1 MTLLWSL
8 EEDENGGLFL
18 LEGLMQEEENE
29 GSSFGFWRGNGEK
42 WWKVMQKLCLMLLIS
57 SLDKLEWPFD
67 GHVGCAKGCHK

>member
-29 GSSFGFWRGNGEK
+29 GWSFGFWRGNGEK

-57 SLDKLEWPFD
+57 SLDKLEWPFY
-67 GHVGCAKGCHK
+67 GHM